1 LQTADRGWPSSLE
14 VGQEAKNPTVK
25 IGLLWNITYNLRC
38 GQILW
43 DYLSTR
49 KWIYDLKH
57 GTL

>member
-1 LQTADRGWPSSLE
+1 MGWPSSLE

-49 KWIYDLKH
+49 KWIQDLKH